1 VLHLDTLQKQQ
12 QTYYKKYWRTDMNW
26 ITSRLAERTTWDGGV
41 MITMGLIALF
51 ATSFIKIAAVGAII
65 YGAWTIWQK
74 EDAE

>member
-1 VLHLDTLQKQQ
+1 
-12 QTYYKKYWRTDMNW
+12 MNW
-26 ITSRLAERTTWDGGV
+26 ITSRLAERTTWDGGA